1 MSHITLG
8 RVIPNKPIARNTYPD
23 EARIYLK
30 LGIDG
35 LLIIALWL
43 GADIVSHA
51 LPTVDQSCIG
61 VELSGVAD
69 TTNQACQS
77 GGADESAFHWWAE
90 ACFYATI
97 LIFSG
102 ISWFLFLRKF
112 AISFVAIM
120 PRPPLFRQGGP
131 VYRCMLGIFGALMLA
146 TIILTAVAMAGQ
158 YEHQIMQSV
167 STEAGRWDF
176 FLALA
181 AVNGGLMIVW
191 LGWKRRHYEKLLR
204 RQRGRWMRREASTT
218 SNVIFTLLGG

>member
-30 LGIDG
+30 LGIDS

-43 GADIVSHA
+43 GADIVPHA
-51 LPTVDQSCIG
+51 LPTVDRSCIG
-61 VELSGVAD
+61 VELSGVAG
-69 TTNQACQS
+69 TANQACQS
-77 GGADESAFHWWAE
+77 GDAGKIAFHWWAE

-120 PRPPLFRQGGP
+120 PRPTLFRQGGP
-131 VYRCMLGIFGALMLA
+131 AYRCLLGIFAALMLA
-146 TIILTAVAMAGQ
+146 TIILTAVSMAGQ

-167 STEAGRWDF
+167 STETGRRDF
-176 FLALA
+176 FLTLVT
-181 AVNGGLMIVW
+181 VNGGLMVVW

-218 SNVIFTLLGG
+218 SNAIFTLLGG